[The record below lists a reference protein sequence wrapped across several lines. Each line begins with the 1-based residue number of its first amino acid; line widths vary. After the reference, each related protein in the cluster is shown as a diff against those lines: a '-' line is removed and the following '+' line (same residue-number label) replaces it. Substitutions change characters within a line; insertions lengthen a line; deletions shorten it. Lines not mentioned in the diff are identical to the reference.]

1 MNQITLHDIKVP
13 ALLDIVEELREQGW
27 IMGHD
32 FDWAYHPARTQ
43 TDANE
48 WQSTYVFPRA
58 VFAFY
63 TEKYA
68 TFFVLK
74 YGHYIKTDRE
84 NKTG

>member
-1 MNQITLHDIKVP
+1 MKEITLHDIKVP

-32 FDWAYHPARTQ
+32 FDWAYHPAQ

-48 WQSTYVFPRA
+48 WQETIHPRA

-74 YGHYIKTDRE
+74 YGHHIKTDRE

>member
-1 MNQITLHDIKVP
+1 MKEITLHDIKVP
-13 ALLDIVEELREQGW
+13 ALLDIVEELREQGL
-27 IMGHD
+27 IQGHD
-32 FDWAYHPARTQ
+32 FDWAYHPAPYRTYN
-43 TDANE
+43 DPPIPAPN
-48 WQSTYVFPRA
+48 A

>member
-1 MNQITLHDIKVP
+1 MKEITLHDIKVP

-32 FDWAYHPARTQ
+32 FDWAYHPARHR
-43 TDANE
+43 TDTLDSYIVHMPN
-48 WQSTYVFPRA
+48 A